1 MISNAPN
8 GFFIE
13 DLLLFS
19 GIVTKKKEW
28 RVAAGFKIY
37 PAVLTGAS
45 NQTLNDFH
53 DMMEVLLASLGQQYE
68 LQVQWHV
75 DADYSSELD
84 RYEEETRKAA
94 ADKRLLRWGE
104 VTRVGRIERYRNLME
119 KRILRRQHLE
129 LYVVTKIL
137 VPRRIKQATVQP
149 LLQSIER
156 EMQIAHSTLNQIF
169 FGGAVYRMKTE
180 DLYLAYLHHVNPS
193 VRYGFLAGRDRQSLI
208 DGFAPELSIQENCWK
223 SDAMSVQERGE
234 GIEKE
239 GVAFYLDGYYFN
251 IFSITRWPNNSYIGI
266 TNILTDQAI
275 LDYSITVKITPLPV
289 DPEIRAREKLA
300 KRLEGEAVEGSR
312 RSVKT
317 ALAKNWKTIDDLASG
332 ALFPFKVG
340 YTIMVW
346 ADNRDE
352 LSSKSSILK
361 KAIQTMGAA
370 QYYQTSAKG
379 AARRLFFET
388 WPGWTGGSYTYREI
402 YATQDYLGPLLP
414 MSATFTGKLQDC
426 EAIYDGGAYN
436 LVGVKL
442 FDGSTPLHSCVFG
455 MTRGGKSN
463 FVVDLISQIQPYL
476 RYTVIVEEGLSYGTF
491 TRAMGCKPIVV
502 RPDGSLTINAFDT
515 LGMPLTSTHL
525 SGVTALALNMVGTSG
540 DLQLDN
546 YRKSLLSDYINQL
559 YNDYY
564 ETWKQANEERFVD
577 LAREAVAL
585 NKLRQSMAQGKNT
598 PLEAFAHWQELID
611 RQDPFVDE
619 LFGSVTEGEAVAFAN
634 EAATETFVRNL
645 VFAKFSTTEFPVLSS
660 LAELMASGMARAHN
674 ADEVRRMSD
683 LLGSWTSERENG
695 PLFDGYTNV
704 SLYDAVAHFE
714 LGEIPESNK
723 QLKQL
728 AAFLIANYARQ
739 RIISLPRAVKKAV
752 VFEELARFVNIPGGD
767 VVVSETYAQLGKFS
781 CTVMAITQVYG
792 QFRRLGIRGTI
803 TGNSRNFFM
812 LPLKDFEDVNDL
824 GDTIGLPLGTR
835 DIIRKCP
842 LPLTLPPENRYG
854 CVNFFSIGEDNPVN
868 GMIHNYV
875 TPEMLYAA
883 SSSGDVFDKREEELA
898 GTEEGDEVVEKILDI
913 VYSREKNL
921 KPVAVENIKK
931 PVLT

>member
-1 MISNAPN
+1 MISTAPN
-8 GFFIE
+8 GFCVA
-13 DLLLFS
+13 DLILFS
-19 GIVTKKKEW
+19 GIVTTKKEW
-28 RVAAGFKIY
+28 RVAGAFRIY
-37 PAVLTGAS
+37 PPGLSGAS
-45 NQTLNDFH
+45 NQTLNDYH
-53 DMMEVLLASLGQQYE
+53 DMMEVLLASLGRQYE

-94 ADKRLLRWGE
+94 AEKRLLRWGE
-104 VTRVGRIERYRNLME
+104 VARVGRIERYRNLIE
-119 KRILRRQHLE
+119 KRVLRRQHLE
-129 LYVVTKIL
+129 LYIVTKIP
-137 VPRRIKQATVQP
+137 VPRRISQATVQP

-156 EMQIAHSTLNQIF
+156 EMEIAHSTLNQIF
-169 FGGAVYRMKTE
+169 FGGVVSRMKNE
-180 DLYLAYLHHVNPS
+180 DLYLAYLRHLNPS
-193 VRYGFLAGRDRQSLI
+193 VRQGFLAGRDRKSLI
-208 DGFAPELSIQENCWK
+208 DGFAPELSIHENCWK
-223 SDAMSVQERGE
+223 TDAMTVNERGE
-234 GIEKE
+234 GVEKE
-239 GVAFYLDGYYFN
+239 GIAFYLDGYYFN
-251 IFSITRWPNNSYIGI
+251 IFSITRWPNNAYVGV
-266 TNILTDQAI
+266 TNILTEQAI
-275 LDYSITVKITPLPV
+275 LDYSITVKIVPLPV
-289 DPEIRAREKLA
+289 DPEIRAREKLI
-300 KRLEGEAVEGSR
+300 KRLEGEAAEGSR
-312 RSVKT
+312 RSIKT
-317 ALAKNWKTIDDLASG
+317 ALGKNYKTVDDLASG
-332 ALFPFKVG
+332 ALFPFMVG

-346 ADNRDE
+346 ANNRDE
-352 LSSKSSILK
+352 LSSKSAILK

-388 WPGWTGGSYTYREI
+388 WPGWTGGTYTYRDI
-402 YATQDYLGPLLP
+402 YATQDYLGALLP
-414 MSATFTGKLQDC
+414 MTATFTGKLEDC
-426 EAIYDGGAYN
+426 QAIFDGGTYN
-436 LVGVKL
+436 VVGVRL
-442 FDGSTPLHSCVFG
+442 FEGSTPLHSCVFG

-491 TRAMGCKPIVV
+491 TRAMGCRPIIV

-525 SGVTALALNMVGTSG
+525 SGVTALALNMIGTSG

-564 ETWKQANEERFVD
+564 ESWKQANEERFVD
-577 LAREAVAL
+577 LAREAVVL
-585 NKLRQSMAQGKNT
+585 SELQKRMPQGKNT
-598 PLEAFAHWQELID
+598 PLEAFAHWQELIYKG
-611 RQDPFVDE
+611 DPVVEEF
-619 LFGSVTEGEAVAFAN
+619 FGSVTEERAIAFAN

-645 VFAKFSTTEFPVLSS
+645 VFAKFGSTDFPVLSS
-660 LAELMASGMARAHN
+660 LVELMASGMARTHN

-714 LGEIPESNK
+714 LGDIPESNK

-739 RIISLPRAVKKAV
+739 RIISLPRGVKKAV

-767 VVVSETYAQLGKFS
+767 VVVSETYAQLAKFS
-781 CTVMAITQVYG
+781 CAVMAITQVYG
-792 QFRRLGIRGTI
+792 QFRRLAIRGTI
-803 TGNSRNFFM
+803 TGNSRNFFI

-824 GDTIGLPLGTR
+824 GDTIGLPSGTR
-835 DIIRKCP
+835 DIIRRCP

-883 SSSGDVFDKREEELA
+883 SSSGDVFDKREEQLA
-898 GTEEGDEVVEKILDI
+898 GCREGDEVVERILDI
-913 VYSREKNL
+913 VYGRDTKNQ
-921 KPVAVENIKK
+921 PVAEERIKE